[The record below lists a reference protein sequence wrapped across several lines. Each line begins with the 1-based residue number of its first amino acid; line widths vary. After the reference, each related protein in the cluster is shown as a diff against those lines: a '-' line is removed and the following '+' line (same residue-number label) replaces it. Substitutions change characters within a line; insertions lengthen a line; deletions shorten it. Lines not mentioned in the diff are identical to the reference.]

1 MRFVAKSAVAKSEVE
16 RYILYYFSVGA
27 KRFGRYYRCVAKPN
41 VAKCEVDCSI
51 ERMWIMSGRVKSQGV
66 GRLWDT
72 EPCGKDYIRST
83 IYRF

>member
-41 VAKCEVDCSI
+41 VAKCEVDC
-51 ERMWIMSGRVKSQGV
+51 RFCLHFLAKRSGLRLYVKDDRNWCPSAQIFGEF
-66 GRLWDT
+66 L
-72 EPCGKDYIRST
+72 
-83 IYRF
+83 